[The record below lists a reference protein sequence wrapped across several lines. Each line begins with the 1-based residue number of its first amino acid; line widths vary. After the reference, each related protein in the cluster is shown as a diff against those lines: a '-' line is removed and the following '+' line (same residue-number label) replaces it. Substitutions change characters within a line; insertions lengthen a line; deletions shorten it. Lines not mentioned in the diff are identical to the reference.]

1 MGQEL
6 QPLLACSD
14 QRVMG
19 LAIGDSRFAVG
30 AVFGMCVDV
39 RDQSRVVLPRLREDS
54 NLQAGGCDSTFR
66 AEARGETRGLSHLLP
81 MVLYGELM
89 ADLPLDRRVHEG
101 LLVAAAGT
109 GDIAQLDEAWQQ
121 VCACHGAEGDRE
133 VRAQYERL
141 GRETERKGV
150 RTALVQ

>member
-1 MGQEL
+1 M
-6 QPLLACSD
+6 
-14 QRVMG
+14 
-19 LAIGDSRFAVG
+19 
-30 AVFGMCVDV
+30 
-39 RDQSRVVLPRLREDS
+39 LPRSWDTTPRAES
-54 NLQAGGCDSTFR
+54 AAPAGAR
-66 AEARGETRGLSHLLP
+66 PEREARGRHKEAL
-81 MVLYGELM
+81 VLYGELM